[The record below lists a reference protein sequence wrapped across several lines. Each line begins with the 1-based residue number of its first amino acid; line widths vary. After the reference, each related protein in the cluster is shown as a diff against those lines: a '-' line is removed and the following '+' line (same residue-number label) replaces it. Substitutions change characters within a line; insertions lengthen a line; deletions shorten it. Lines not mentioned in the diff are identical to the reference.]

1 MAQYGQIID
10 SQNGP
15 DGPADDPTTLV
26 VGSWQHEQ
34 KHKPTLEAAI
44 NAWIDSKRGL
54 SNSASTE
61 SAYRLVIESF
71 REALHDT
78 GIDLDGEVDT
88 MAAVAQVWSRR
99 IFDGRRDQSKPA
111 SASTINQRLAVLS
124 SFYRFAKRRNLLGGK
139 NPQCEN
145 PITLLE
151 RAKVQEYAHA
161 QALPKDEVSARL
173 KAIDQ
178 RTDRGKRDYALI
190 LVALATGRRR
200 AELAALSRGDL
211 TIQGDKILVTW
222 RHCKGGKVMHDTL
235 TGETAAALR
244 RYLAIVPSGST
255 LPALP
260 TTAQTPVWLSL
271 SRANPGEGIGLQT
284 IRDIYAQR
292 LGTSKV
298 HTTRHTFAVAMEANG
313 AKVSEIQA
321 KLGHSSL
328 AVTGRYLT
336 ALTSS
341 ENPYS
346 AALESFYGIG

>member
-1 MAQYGQIID
+1 M
-10 SQNGP
+10 
-15 DGPADDPTTLV
+15 
-26 VGSWQHEQ
+26 
-34 KHKPTLEAAI
+34 
-44 NAWIDSKRGL
+44 
-54 SNSASTE
+54 
-61 SAYRLVIESF
+61 
-71 REALHDT
+71 
-78 GIDLDGEVDT
+78 
-88 MAAVAQVWSRR
+88 
-99 IFDGRRDQSKPA
+99 
-111 SASTINQRLAVLS
+111 LS
-124 SFYRFAKRRNLLGGK
+124 SFYRFAKRRNLLGSK

-161 QALPKDEVSARL
+161 QALPKDHLPGLL

-178 RTDRGKRDYALI
+178 KTDRGKRDYALI
-190 LVALATGRRR
+190 LVALSTGRRR
-200 AELAALSRGDL
+200 AELAALTRGDL
-211 TIQGDKILVTW
+211 TIQDEKILVTW

-260 TTAQTPVWLSL
+260 TGKTPVWLSL

-298 HTTRHTFAVAMEANG
+298 HASRHTFARAMEDAG

-321 KLGHSSL
+321 RLGHASL
-328 AVTGRYLT
+328 ATTGRYLA
-336 ALTSS
+336 ALTGS
-341 ENPYS
+341 ENPY
-346 AALESFYGIG
+346 AATLEAIYGVALSRAEKVG